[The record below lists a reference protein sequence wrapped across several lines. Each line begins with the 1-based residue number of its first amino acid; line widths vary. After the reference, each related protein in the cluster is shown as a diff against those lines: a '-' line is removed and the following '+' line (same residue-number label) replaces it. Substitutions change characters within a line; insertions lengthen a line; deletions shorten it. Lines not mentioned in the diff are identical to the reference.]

1 MYKRQSEY
9 RNNTAESN
17 LYLSL
22 VDSAYDGI
30 ALGCEGRII
39 IANKSFAK
47 IFGYDT
53 NTELVNKEIIELA
66 SNDDIIK
73 VAEYF
78 RLLERKK
85 EIPARFDFL
94 GKKKDGSSIHTELSI
109 GSFESDNKNYVVMIA
124 RDVTER
130 IRAQRAIRESEE
142 KYRNITENI
151 DDFLFT
157 YERTGLAIRP
167 IFCTSSIQRC
177 V

>member
-1 MYKRQSEY
+1 LL
-9 RNNTAESN
+9 N
-17 LYLSL
+17 
-22 VDSAYDGI
+22 
-30 ALGCEGRII
+30 
-39 IANKSFAK
+39 
-47 IFGYDT
+47 
-53 NTELVNKEIIELA
+53 LA

-85 EIPARFDFL
+85 EIPTARFDFL
-94 GKKKDGSSIHTELSI
+94 GKKKDGSNIHTELSI
-109 GSFESDNKNYVVMIA
+109 GSFESNGKNYFVMIA

-157 YERTGLAIRP
+157 FERIGLALRP
-167 IFCTSSIQRC
+167 IFLHIINTKSYRLHSS
-177 V
+177 